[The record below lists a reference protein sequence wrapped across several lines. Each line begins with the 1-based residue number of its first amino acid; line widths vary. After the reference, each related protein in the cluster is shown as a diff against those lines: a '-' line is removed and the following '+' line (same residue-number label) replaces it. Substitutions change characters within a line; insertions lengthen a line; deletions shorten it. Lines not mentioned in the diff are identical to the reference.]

1 MIFVSFRCFF
11 SVFHVKILGSV
22 YATPTERLRYALATP
37 FLPPCSI
44 KRKNRPQRTIL
55 QWGITGCITTAVL
68 HTFFARWTVSFCL
81 SNGRTAHSLP

>member
-37 FLPPCSI
+37 FLPPCYI
-44 KRKNRPQRTIL
+44 NAKIVHCGRFCN
-55 QWGITGCITTAVL
+55 GITGCTTTAVL
-68 HTFFARWTVSFCL
+68 HTFFAQ
-81 SNGRTAHSLP
+81 

>member
-37 FLPPCSI
+37 FLPLCNI
-44 KRKNRPQRTIL
+44 KRKNRPLWTIL
-55 QWGITGCITTAVL
+55 QW
-68 HTFFARWTVSFCL
+68 
-81 SNGRTAHSLP
+81 